1 MNIVFL
7 DAETIGNDI
16 SFEEL
21 ESLGNFV
28 KYDNTTPENVS
39 DRLKDADIVI
49 TNKTRITAEI
59 MAACHLRL
67 ICVAATGM
75 NNVDLDAAAKAG
87 IAVKNVAGYSTDSVV
102 QLTYGILFA
111 LMMHISW
118 FDNYVKSGEYSK
130 SSLFTCY
137 DRTFSELSGK
147 QIGIIGMG
155 TIGKRSAAAGISF
168 GANVVYYSTSGNNNS
183 APYTRLELDELLK
196 TSDIV
201 LIHAPL
207 NDQTRNLINAEKLK
221 LMKPSALLVNT
232 GRGHIVNEADLVEA
246 INAETVAGAA
256 LDVFS
261 KEPLPKDSPLLN
273 VKYPDRLILTPH
285 IAWTGI
291 EARKRLLRGIVNNI
305 VSMDNSFR
313 NVSM

>member
-7 DAETIGNDI
+7 DVETIGKDI

-28 KYDNTTPENVS
+28 KYDDTAPENVS
-39 DRLKDADIVI
+39 DRLKDADIAI

-59 MAACHLRL
+59 MAACPKLRL

-75 NNVDLDAAAKAG
+75 NNIDLDAAAKAG
-87 IAVKNVAGYSTDSVV
+87 ITVKNVAGYSTGSVV
-102 QLTYGILFA
+102 QLTYGILFS

-118 FDNYVKSGEYSK
+118 FDSYVKSGEYSK
-130 SSLFTCY
+130 SLMFTNY
-137 DRTFSELSGK
+137 TYTFSELSGK

-155 TIGKRSAAAGISF
+155 TIGKRSAAVAVSF

-207 NDQTRNLINAEKLK
+207 NDKTRNLINAEKLK

-232 GRGHIVNEADLVEA
+232 GRGHIVNESDLVEA
-246 INAETVAGAA
+246 INSGIIAGAA

-261 KEPLPKDSPLLN
+261 KEPLPENNPLLK

-285 IAWTGI
+285 IAWTSI
-291 EARKRLLRGIVNNI
+291 ESRKKLLQGIVNNI
-305 VSMDNSFR
+305 HEFYAR
-313 NVSM
+313 IR